1 MFGELHELWLLFNSC
16 IVGKDGII
24 WPVTMMLDSDQ
35 NVKDSLPVKNTL
47 KKRLIYL

>member
-16 IVGKDGII
+16 IVDKDGII
-24 WPVTMMLDSDQ
+24 WPVM
-35 NVKDSLPVKNTL
+35 KDSLPVKNTL